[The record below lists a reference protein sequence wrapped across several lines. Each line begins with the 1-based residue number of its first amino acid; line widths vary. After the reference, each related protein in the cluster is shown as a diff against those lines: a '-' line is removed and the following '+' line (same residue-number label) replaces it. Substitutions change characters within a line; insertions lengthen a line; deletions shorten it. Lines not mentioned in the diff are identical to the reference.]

1 MCPEEVHVIKKGDLG
16 TKEPF
21 KRMELKAKTVKRIKT
36 ENK

>member
-1 MCPEEVHVIKKGDLG
+1 MLKKRDLG

-36 ENK
+36 QNK